1 MMSSLKSAVAILLV
15 AGIFVVGCTSNKSE
29 PAKDQMGTDQ
39 NAPVQTSKLEKD
51 VVCGM
56 GVNPEAPDTQ
66 KAEYKGKA
74 YYFCSEM
81 CKKTFEADP
90 EKYTQAMGA
99 SDSHEMQMQE

>member
-1 MMSSLKSAVAILLV
+1 MMSCLKSAVAILLV
-15 AGIFVVGCTSNKSE
+15 AGIFVVGCTSNKTE
-29 PAKDQMGTDQ
+29 PGKVQENTDQ
-39 NAPVQTSKLEKD
+39 STPAQTSKLEKD

-56 GVNPEAPDTQ
+56 GVNPEGPDTQ
-66 KAEYKGKA
+66 KAEYKGKV

-81 CKKTFEADP
+81 CKKTFEANP